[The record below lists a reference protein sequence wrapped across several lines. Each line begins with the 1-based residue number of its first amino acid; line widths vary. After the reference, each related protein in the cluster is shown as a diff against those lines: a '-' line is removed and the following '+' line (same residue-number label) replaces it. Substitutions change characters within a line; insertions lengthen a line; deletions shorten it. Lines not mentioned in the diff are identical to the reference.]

1 MRTSRWIGGFVGG
14 ATAVLAV
21 WLTATAAWAD
31 LRVPGQPYKGP
42 AKRPDEKA
50 PATTTK
56 TVSFEVMV
64 ATSGGS
70 DTPTLIIPR
79 EAVKG
84 LADGAP
90 LPGFDGDRLADG
102 AADGQDANAR
112 AAEEVSA
119 TSSRLHSIIAGL
131 SVALAVALGG
141 VWIARGR
148 GRTTARG
155 LTLLLTASLC
165 LGVSVTAWA
174 NAGPP
179 HPKPAPK
186 TDAPSTRL
194 ETAFTGKVQVKFV
207 SGDGAVQLVLP
218 RADVE
223 KLVGR
228 ESKDAAPGK

>member
-14 ATAVLAV
+14 AAAVLAI
-21 WLTATAAWAD
+21 WLTATAARAD
-31 LRVPGQPYKGP
+31 LRVPGP
-42 AKRPDEKA
+42 AKRPDPA
-50 PATTTK
+50 ATTR

-84 LADGAP
+84 LADTAP
-90 LPGFDGDRLADG
+90 LPGLDGDRLADS
-102 AADGQDANAR
+102 AADGGDANAR
-112 AAEEVSA
+112 AAEGVPA
-119 TSSRLHSIIAGL
+119 ASSRLHSIIAGL

-148 GRTTARG
+148 SRTTARG
-155 LTLLLTASLC
+155 LMLLLTASLC

-174 NAGPP
+174 NARPP
-179 HPKPAPK
+179 QPKPSPSPK

-194 ETAFTGKVQVKFV
+194 ETAFTGKVLVKFV

-223 KLVGR
+223 KLLGR